1 MNTKET
7 KAKDFISEEERKQL
21 FSDMLCVED
30 FEELCENETYE
41 ND

>member
-1 MNTKET
+1 MEQK
-7 KAKDFISEEERKQL
+7 KKQKDYVSEEERKQL
-21 FSDMLCVED
+21 FSDLLCVED